1 MGATTDEETVQTLQA
16 IVEPGFFAAASITL
30 GEMLPSL
37 AGVQEAGTSVVCAF
51 WSEGLR
57 RLGDLGEVL
66 RNACPIW

>member
-1 MGATTDEETVQTLQA
+1 MKRRCKPCRPLLSLVSLLQH
-16 IVEPGFFAAASITL
+16 PLTL